1 MRKRYIICSLLILF
15 SWLGAP
21 LACASEN
28 YALLIGID
36 DYSLSPGFSN
46 LSGPPNDIKIME
58 AALENKGFALDHI
71 TILSNAGATHSR
83 IEKAFKT
90 LAARIRGKKAGA
102 VYIYY
107 SGHGS
112 QTRDLNGDEKQIQ
125 DLQGNPLPSYDQT
138 WVTYGSRLAGGTAPP
153 PDFLDIDAYDIL
165 DDELSQ
171 WLDEIALGCD
181 QVVFVSDSCHS
192 GSVSR
197 CGISGGLRRGPADHR
212 EHPLGR
218 NKYRQRSPNNV
229 IRIGASKDDQPAKE
243 FLPARSNERYGVFT
257 WYWVQALKKCR
268 PGDSWMHVFNRV
280 SHIIY
285 RETPNRQTP
294 VISGAVTMKIF
305 GSDFLEPA
313 QTIPV
318 YQVLNKAGKY
328 LVYLRAGRLSGVTE
342 GSTYTLEDKA
352 GHPDA
357 PEIRIVRVEADRSMA
372 VSRAAVRV
380 NDQAV
385 EVWHHHEF
393 PATRLLLKVA
403 HKKDAGAPLDN
414 IRRTIG
420 ELEPYQVT
428 GDDQACDLIIYL
440 FRPDRTLT
448 SVAGPGDGS
457 NNRSA
462 PPRSNENAEPQIWIL
477 DKNGFLYQDKLRHA
491 CTPDGLAALKRNLL
505 RLARIRDFLELN
517 NPGRSSPL
525 QITVTPM
532 VPALLTQDTGP
543 GLVPNEWP
551 TDTCPAEAYRPLA
564 PKSLGDFLGRK
575 WDLCTMLRF
584 HIKNPTARK
593 YYFYFVYIGNDFE
606 ITPVFPSL
614 QDGSQLAEVEPGT
627 QNNGGNA
634 WVRFDTHTL
643 ERFKIII
650 CEKPINHRL
659 FYQAGVQLALRGL
672 KNSNQLDPLE
682 RILWNAATGT
692 RSEVS
697 YQAGD
702 WYAETITIDMR

>member
-1 MRKRYIICSLLILF
+1 MRKRFIICSLLIL
-15 SWLGAP
+15 STWLGAHP
-21 LACASEN
+21 ASASEN

-46 LSGPPNDIKIME
+46 LSGPPNDIKIMK
-58 AALENKGFALDHI
+58 AALENKGFILDHI
-71 TILSNAGATHSR
+71 TTLLNAEATHSR

-90 LAARIRGKKAGA
+90 LAARVKEKKAGSI
-102 VYIYY
+102 YIYY

-112 QTRDLNGDEKQIQ
+112 QTRDLNGDEKQIR

-138 WVTYGSRLAGGTAPP
+138 WVTYGSRLEGGAAPP
-153 PDFLDIDAYDIL
+153 PGFLDIDAYDIL

-171 WLDEIALGCD
+171 WLNEIALGCD

-197 CGISGGLRRGPADHR
+197 CGIPSGLKRGPVDHR

-229 IRIGASKDDQPAKE
+229 IRIGASKDDQLARE
-243 FLPARSNERYGVFT
+243 FLPERSNERYGVFT

-280 SHIIY
+280 SHTIY

-294 VISGAVTMKIF
+294 VISGAVTMKVF

-313 QTIPV
+313 QTIPI
-318 YQVLNKAGKY
+318 YQVLNKGGKH
-328 LVYLRAGRLSGVTE
+328 LVYLAAGRLSGVTE

-352 GHPDA
+352 GQPDA
-357 PEIRIVRVEADRSMA
+357 PEIKIVRVEADRSVA

-380 NDQAV
+380 YDQVV
-385 EVWHHHEF
+385 EISHYHEF
-393 PATRLLLKVA
+393 PATRLLLKAA

-414 IRRTIG
+414 IRRAIG
-420 ELEPYQVT
+420 ELGPYQIT
-428 GDDQACDLIIYL
+428 WDEQACDLIIYL
-440 FRPDRTLT
+440 FRPVGTLT
-448 SVAGPGDGS
+448 SAADPGNGS
-457 NNRSA
+457 DNRRV
-462 PPRSNENAEPQIWIL
+462 PPRSNEDAKQQIWIL

-491 CTPDGLAALKRNLL
+491 CTPDGLAILKRNLL
-505 RLARIRDFLELN
+505 RLARIKDILQLN
-517 NPGRSSPL
+517 TPGRSSPL

-532 VPALLTQDTGP
+532 VPALQTEDTGP
-543 GLVPNEWP
+543 GFLPNEWP
-551 TDTCPAEAYRPLA
+551 TETCPAETYRPLA
-564 PKSLGDFLGRK
+564 PMSLDDFLSRK
-575 WDLCTMLRF
+575 WGLCTMLRF

-593 YYFYFVYIGNDFE
+593 YYFYVVYIGNDAE

-614 QDGSQLAEVEPGT
+614 QDSSELAEVEPDS
-627 QNNGGNA
+627 QNDGGKA
-634 WVRFDTHTL
+634 WIRFDTRTL
-643 ERFKIII
+643 DRFKIII

-659 FYQAGVQLALRGL
+659 FFQSGVQLALRGSM
-672 KNSNQLDPLE
+672 NSNLLDPLE
-682 RILWNAATGT
+682 RILWNAASGT

-697 YQAGD
+697 YQAGG